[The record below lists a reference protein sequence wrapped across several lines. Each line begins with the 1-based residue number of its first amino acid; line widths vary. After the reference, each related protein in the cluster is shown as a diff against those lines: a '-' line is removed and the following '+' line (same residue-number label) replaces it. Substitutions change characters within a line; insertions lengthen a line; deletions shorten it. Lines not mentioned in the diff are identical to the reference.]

1 MNDVAAF
8 IETVWWGNTKRLRMT
23 AGHIFTDIPEST
35 QHIIGFAVCKNFI

>member
-8 IETVWWGNTKRLRMT
+8 IEKFWWGNTKRLRMA
-23 AGHIFTDIPEST
+23 AGHIFNDIPEST